1 MPVIQTGPDAAGGGG
16 GDATAANQL
25 TQINEAQDTNSYLID
40 TAGSTLKDGNNSSVF
55 NNYLTQ
61 ESVFKDNNQESVFK
75 EDTLKN
81 SVFKTPSGDSNFYQ
95 NGSVAFWS
103 EANNVQ
109 LQSSNSI
116 LSSINLLNKNAFTNN
131 GNAFSVNTNSNVI
144 TFSDV
149 TLAGVGAQL
158 QTFLRGVGIKTII
171 SITFSSAAAAQHD
184 VICVYVDF

>member
-1 MPVIQTGPDAAGGGG
+1 MPILQARIGAAGGG
-16 GDATAANQL
+16 GDATAANQVL
-25 TQINEAQDTNSYLID
+25 QLAQDATAANQLIEINQLIENS
-40 TAGSTLKDGNNSSVF
+40 GEVSVLKDTNDQSVF
-55 NNYLTQ
+55 LDNNNNL
-61 ESVFKDNNQESVFK
+61 SVFKDPTGN
-75 EDTLKN
+75 
-81 SVFKTPSGDSNFYQ
+81 SNFYQ

-116 LSSINLLNKNAFTNN
+116 LSSIELLNKNAFTNN